1 MSTSRYCT
9 DPAFAHLPPDER
21 ANPSMASW
29 PKGKSYLEQQRR
41 RLPSARFRRL
51 HHNLP
56 GAPQGAFYDQGMIE
70 VAIVPGRYTLEPQ
83 DGVDYFAFVDMSG
96 GSSDDAVLG
105 ISHSD
110 G

>member
-29 PKGKSYLEQQRR
+29 PEGKSYLEQQRR

-105 ISHSD
+105 ISHWD